1 MKMKMNKAAGIDG
14 IHMEAWRYGDKEI
27 KKGLEELLRRIW
39 KEGHI
44 PENWKSST
52 IVPLNKR
59 GDQKKISSY
68 RGISLLCSANKI
80 YAEILRNRLEEEI

>member
-14 IHMEAWRYGDKEI
+14 IHMEAWRYGEKEI

-44 PENWKSST
+44 PKNWKSST

-59 GDQKKISSY
+59 GDQK
-68 RGISLLCSANKI
+68 
-80 YAEILRNRLEEEI
+80 RLVVIEEYLYYVRTTKFMRKF